1 MTLRNGRTTKMILP
15 NIVERVR
22 YNIPRFIRK
31 DIKKESIKV
40 IGIDSEAYEDGK
52 TFMFCTSEN
61 DIIKPEQIP
70 QIFFNRKYRGCN
82 FVVWNLKYE
91 IGAIIQNLPIDNIK
105 ELRSESKTVYNDYT
119 YKVIANKFLAILKGG
134 HNVHFYDM
142 AIFYLMS
149 LDNAA
154 KKYLNDSKIEMETKS
169 FSHEYVTANWDRL
182 AEYCIHDAV
191 LTKRLAD
198 NIIKTFEN
206 LDVYPRKLFSVAYV
220 SWQYFSRKCPYI
232 HVKYYFDYQKEIL
245 NYAMHSYAGGKF
257 EVTRKGTGYYY
268 LYDIVSA
275 YPYEI
280 SNLIDTR
287 MMSCIKSK
295 RYEKEAIYGYIHC
308 RIDVPFEMY
317 NPIPVKVH
325 NVNFYTVGEMEKV
338 ITKKEY
344 EYLISQGADI
354 TIINAWWLFRDKLE
368 YPYRKE
374 IKRLLKLKAKYKR
387 EGKKLEYN
395 TVKKFLN
402 SLYGKFQQMIP
413 QGDILRAGA
422 AWNPLYSSVITANC
436 RIRMSEYQQ
445 KYKSVV
451 AVHTDSIISTEKL
464 DLELSTE
471 LGGMDFENEGEG
483 IILGVGIYQVGEK
496 SRFRGFNVG
505 TPLLD
510 LIPNKG
516 KYLNITKQKAFSWR
530 EVAHRNM
537 HIDNINKFELL
548 NKKLKVD
555 FDTKRMWE
563 DDYTD
568 YSQVT
573 KRVVHSYPWDYQLLQ
588 MGR

>member
-1 MTLRNGRTTKMILP
+1 MILP
-15 NIVERVR
+15 NVVKRVR
-22 YNIPRFIRK
+22 YNIPKFIRK
-31 DIKKESIKV
+31 DIKEESIKV

-61 DIIKPEQIP
+61 DVITPDQIP
-70 QIFFNRKYRGCN
+70 QAFFNRKYRGCN

-91 IGAIIQNLPIDNIK
+91 TGAVVQNIPAENIK
-105 ELRSESKTVYNDYT
+105 ELQSTGTTTYNE
-119 YKVIANKFLAILKGG
+119 YKYRVIANKFLSIRKG
-134 HNVHFYDM
+134 NNSVHFYDM
-142 AIFYLMS
+142 AIFYLMKLS
-149 LDNAA
+149 TAA
-154 KKYLNDSKIEMETKS
+154 QKYLNDDKIEMETKS
-169 FSHEYVTANWDRL
+169 FSYEYVEANWDRL
-182 AEYCIHDAV
+182 VEYCTHDAV

-198 NIIKTFEN
+198 NIIKTFEA

-232 HVKYYFDYQKEIL
+232 HVKYYFDFQKEIL

-280 SNLIDTR
+280 SNLVDTR
-287 MMSCIKSK
+287 MMSCVKSK
-295 RYEKEAIYGYIHC
+295 HYEKDAVYGYIHC
-308 RIDVPFEMY
+308 KINVPFETY

-325 NVNFYTVGEMEKV
+325 NINFYTVGEMEKV

-344 EYLISQGADI
+344 EYLKRQGADI

-402 SLYGKFQQMIP
+402 SLYGKFQQMIKHD
-413 QGDILRAGA
+413 GYYRAGA

-445 KYKSVV
+445 QYSSVV
-451 AVHTDSIISTEKL
+451 AVHTDSIMTTEKL
-464 DLELSTE
+464 DIKLSHD
-471 LGGMDFENEGEG
+471 LGGLDLEGEGEG
-483 IILGVGIYQVGEK
+483 IVLGVGIYQVGEK
-496 SRFRGFNVG
+496 SRFRGFDTG

-516 KYLNITKQKAFSWR
+516 KHLVITKQKAFSWR

-537 HIDNINKFELL
+537 HIDNINKFEILD
-548 NKKLKVD
+548 KKLKVD

-568 YSQVT
+568 YSEVK
-573 KRVVHSYPWDYQLLQ
+573 KRVVYSYPWDYRLLQ
-588 MGR
+588 MV